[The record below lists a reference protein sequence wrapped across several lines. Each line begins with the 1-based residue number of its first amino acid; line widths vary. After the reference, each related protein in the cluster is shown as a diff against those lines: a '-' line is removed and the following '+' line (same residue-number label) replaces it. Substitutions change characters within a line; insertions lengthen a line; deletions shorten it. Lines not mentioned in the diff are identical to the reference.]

1 MNTTIHIK
9 PHRLHLTTEQEKQL
23 NAYTSSIKSP
33 RITDNCFVPIIG
45 INPSIE
51 SPQNIILTFSK
62 QDVSFLNIV
71 HSLAYYEKELSV
83 GGTQSWENDD
93 TITVIIN
100 KYMLHAIQYGFG
112 CSVASAKRRSVYVD
126 VPAFQWIIRAWCD
139 EDTLVFRHGV
149 KSLARLFLSK
159 NGNVNIHEAN
169 ARLIPTIFNRIG
181 ERKGQKGVWEDIF
194 FKHFLDNDNP
204 MIQALLAMI
213 IVPGGSIRQ
222 NIHLSEAGYK
232 RLSLCGGLPARM
244 QCFLEKPNRNK
255 HSKERKEYNFN
266 SCHSVYFK
274 WLVDS
279 NFSGD
284 QLILFLSFVYTRKNI
299 VPKKMSKYVCDNS
312 LLHSHTKLVA
322 RWMQDEYYGTYCNK
336 RDVPRDGI
344 DLFAKFI
351 SYVEMRGVCVMRSW
365 SYEDWCRTEGE
376 KRCFSLIKGLIEK
389 DRHFVPI
396 VQYPRWIVDKTDKK
410 YTIHQNRKKRKREW
424 YRSPHRNGK
433 ADQSFPILYFSKKI
447 HGKIDEIVRD
457 KLCNYFYNENSFS
470 M

>member
-9 PHRLHLTTEQEKQL
+9 PHRLHLTTEQQKL
-23 NAYTSSIKSP
+23 LTAYTSSIKSP
-33 RITDNCFVPIIG
+33 RISDNCFVPIVKKKR
-45 INPSIE
+45 SVE

-71 HSLAYYEKELSV
+71 HSLAYYEKELKVS
-83 GGTQSWENDD
+83 GTESWENDD
-93 TITVIIN
+93 TITVINN

-139 EDTLVFRHGV
+139 DDVLVFRHGV
-149 KSLARLFLSK
+149 KSLARLFLTK
-159 NGNVNIHEAN
+159 NGNVNIHEVN

-213 IVPGGSIRQ
+213 IVPGSRRQ
-222 NIHLSEAGYK
+222 DIYLSEAGYH
-232 RLSLCGGLPARM
+232 RLSLCGGLPERM
-244 QCFLEKPNRNK
+244 QCFLEQRNCRNAAMI
-255 HSKERKEYNFN
+255 ERKEYNFN

-284 QLILFLSFVYTRKNI
+284 QLILFLSFVYTRKPI
-299 VPKKMSKYVCDNS
+299 VPKKISKYVCDNQ
-312 LLHSHTKLVA
+312 LMRSHYKLVEK
-322 RWMQDEYYGTYCNK
+322 WMQDEYYGTYCNK

-376 KRCFSLIKGLIEK
+376 QRGFSLIKGLIEK

-396 VQYPRWIVDKTDKK
+396 VQYPRWLADKSDKK
-410 YTIHQNRKKRKREW
+410 ATIVENRKKRKREW
-424 YRSPHRNGK
+424 YRPPHRNGK

-457 KLCNYFYNENSFS
+457 NLCNYFYNENSFS